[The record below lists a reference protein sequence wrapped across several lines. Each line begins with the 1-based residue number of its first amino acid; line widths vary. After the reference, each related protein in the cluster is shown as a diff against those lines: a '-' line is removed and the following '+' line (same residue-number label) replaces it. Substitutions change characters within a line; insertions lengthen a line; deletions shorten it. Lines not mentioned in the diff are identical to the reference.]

1 MIEKFAFTC
10 NAVFPIILVI
20 LTGYLLKILKV
31 FPDGFFR
38 QLNKLS
44 FRCCLPVLLFCNVY
58 NVDSLS
64 DMAGYWKIC
73 VFCFAAIMT
82 AFIIP
87 AVVFNFT
94 VKDSRQKGVMVQA
107 AYRSN
112 NAIIGL
118 SLVTTLT
125 SGEKNA
131 VAVASI
137 LSSLFI
143 PLFNILAVISLSMYT
158 NVSDGKFDFKGMIKK
173 IVTNPL
179 IIGCASGFV
188 FLIVR
193 WFLPAVE
200 LPSGEKIPV
209 FTIKN
214 NFPFLYNTLQMI
226 GNCATPVALIALG
239 GNFTFGA
246 VSRLKKLIVT
256 GTLLR
261 VVFVPGIVLCCA
273 YFLGFREVEFPA
285 LIALF
290 ATPVAVSSVPMAS
303 EMGNDDTL
311 AGQLVVWTSIL
322 SSVTLFAVIFLC
334 AQIGIFSV

>member
-1 MIEKFAFTC
+1 
-10 NAVFPIILVI
+10 
-20 LTGYLLKILKV
+20 
-31 FPDGFFR
+31 
-38 QLNKLS
+38 
-44 FRCCLPVLLFCNVY
+44 
-58 NVDSLS
+58 
-64 DMAGYWKIC
+64 
-73 VFCFAAIMT
+73 
-82 AFIIP
+82 
-87 AVVFNFT
+87 
-94 VKDSRQKGVMVQA
+94 
-107 AYRSN
+107 
-112 NAIIGL
+112 
-118 SLVTTLT
+118 
-125 SGEKNA
+125 
-131 VAVASI
+131 
-137 LSSLFI
+137 
-143 PLFNILAVISLSMYT
+143 
-158 NVSDGKFDFKGMIKK
+158 
-173 IVTNPL
+173 
-179 IIGCASGFV
+179 
-188 FLIVR
+188 
-193 WFLPAVE
+193 
-200 LPSGEKIPV
+200 
-209 FTIKN
+209 
-214 NFPFLYNTLQMI
+214 MI